1 MSGKLPMIE
10 QLPLEKVP
18 HAIDFIGT
26 GTFQV
31 SQLDV
36 LQRRSVELNKSAEAN
51 LSARGLHH
59 RSKEHFAREVRASSA
74 VISQALLQGVR
85 DPKNNNSKSSF
96 YLKNQ
101 YFQRALGY
109 ERMGEVDMAIADYGR
124 VIAID
129 DQCSAA
135 YFNRGGLLYSQGKYL
150 EATADLDKA
159 IEIEPSKAIYHS
171 NRAIMYR
178 RRGMFNEATSDT
190 LVAKNI
196 QKSNNPSRLRQ
207 ALRKQISIVMHDED
221 PMISYLK
228 KSYIE
233 REDCQQD
240 IRWVIDFLKS
250 VKFFSGI
257 ASEPH
262 VMRECAKR
270 VRLECHDKDS
280 VVFYE
285 GDPGKSFYIIA
296 DGEISVVKQVRSIES
311 EKTKTELLV
320 KLFRGQTFGE
330 TALDNE
336 AGVRTAGAVATQ
348 KTHLLVMGVGDYKR
362 VFADYRQQL
371 RNDIR

>member
-1 MSGKLPMIE
+1 MTGKLPRMD

-26 GTFQV
+26 STFQV

-36 LQRRSVELNKSAEAN
+36 LQKRSVELNKSVEAN

-59 RSKEHFAREVRASSA
+59 RSKDHFAREVRASTA
-74 VISQALLQGVR
+74 VISQVILQGVR
-85 DPKNNNSKSSF
+85 DRKNNSSKSIH
-96 YLKNQ
+96 LKNQ
-101 YFQRALGY
+101 YFQRALGH
-109 ERMGEVDMAIADYGR
+109 ERLGQVDKSIEDYGR
-124 VIAID
+124 VLAID
-129 DQCSAA
+129 PQCSAA

-150 EATADLDKA
+150 EATTDLDKA
-159 IEIEPSKAIYHS
+159 IEIEPSKEIYHS

-196 QKSNNPSRLRQ
+196 QKSNHPSRLRQ
-207 ALRKQISIVMHDED
+207 ALRRQISIAMQDED
-221 PMISYLK
+221 PMITYLK

-270 VRLECHDKDS
+270 VKLQRYDKDS
-280 VVFYE
+280 VIFYE
-285 GDPGKSFYIIA
+285 GDPGQSFYIIA
-296 DGEISVVKQVRSIES
+296 DGEISVVKQVRSIDS

-348 KTHLLVMGVGDYKR
+348 RTHLLVMSVGDYKR
-362 VFADYRQQL
+362 VFAEYRLLL